1 MYLPDRV
8 KQKIQEF
15 VNKYPFPTTND
26 VDAANWTHQLCEQLK
41 FSFPDDGW
49 GHKKAD
55 NNRPHSADVIAISNP
70 FLGWDIIFN
79 AGSPQ
84 ATLNLA
90 ADSKDLANPPDGP
103 QVFEPVT
110 ATDYLGSVVP
120 IPPDPPTDIEAKL
133 DYIIQMMQKYHSE
146 EMEAIVAPRVTRI
159 E

>member
-26 VDAANWTHQLCEQLK
+26 VDAANWTHKLCEQLK
-41 FSFPDDGW
+41 FSFPADGW
-49 GHKKAD
+49 GHKRAD

-103 QVFEPVT
+103 QVFEPVD
-110 ATDYLGSVVP
+110 ATDYLGGVTP
-120 IPPDPPTDIEAKL
+120 PPPDGTIEEKL
-133 DYIIQMMQKYHSE
+133 DLIIQMLRNYHSE
-146 EMEAIVAPRVTRI
+146 EMEAITAPRITRMG
-159 E
+159 